1 MSKWPKIFLA
11 ISIVTF
17 GFGLTSVG
25 SAFAYGILK
34 PVGAVFF
41 MVFYLTQL
49 LEQEAARYDE
59 EHRSPRALTK
69 SDSVSAAAPRS
80 GGGGS
85 GEAHGGSMLAAG
97 QSR

>member
-11 ISIVTF
+11 MSIVTF

-25 SAFAYGILK
+25 SSIGYGILK
-34 PVGAVFF
+34 PVGAIFF

-49 LEQEAARYDE
+49 LEKEAARYDE
-59 EHRSPRALTK
+59 EHRSQRPLTK
-69 SDSVSAAAPRS
+69 SNSVSAAAPRA

-85 GEAHGGSMLAAG
+85 GEAHGGAMLAAG